1 MAKNKK
7 KLVTDLDVARAKKR
21 KDLKNKKRRMA
32 VAFGAALLVV
42 FIVIQIINP
51 QKTYYSVK
59 SQIGTLIS
67 SPKFPVESGLGE
79 NIQMKEINDKPII
92 LTDTSFYVINNKG
105 YIQNSGVHNFSD
117 PILEVSDDKFIIYEN
132 GGNEFIR
139 GSQYESNDPLKTE
152 SKILSAN
159 IANNGNYVI
168 VTESA
173 KYLNEVIVY
182 DEKHEELYRWFSA
195 SEYVSKAKFNQDG
208 NKLFVNSMVAKNG
221 SITTVQYML
230 NIEKVDPE
238 HRVEVNDFI
247 AIDFEY
253 FNDFIRMIGDR
264 DIIDV
269 NFNGEIINKMSFE
282 NKKLEKYEFSGKNI
296 VVALANDSNSFY
308 SQIKVLDIKL
318 KEVTAFDYNNNID
331 DIAFDN
337 KQVVCL
343 TDDNLTIYNLKGEKT
358 DEKIFDNKV
367 GKIQII
373 GNNIVGINKNHVD
386 KIDN

>member
-1 MAKNKK
+1 M
-7 KLVTDLDVARAKKR
+7 
-21 KDLKNKKRRMA
+21 
-32 VAFGAALLVV
+32 
-42 FIVIQIINP
+42 
-51 QKTYYSVK
+51 
-59 SQIGTLIS
+59 
-67 SPKFPVESGLGE
+67 
-79 NIQMKEINDKPII
+79 
-92 LTDTSFYVINNKG
+92 
-105 YIQNSGVHNFSD
+105 
-117 PILEVSDDKFIIYEN
+117 
-132 GGNEFIR
+132 
-139 GSQYESNDPLKTE
+139 
-152 SKILSAN
+152 
-159 IANNGNYVI
+159 
-168 VTESA
+168 
-173 KYLNEVIVY
+173 NEVIVY